1 MVFSSSIFV
10 FFFLPLALA
19 VHFAAPRRFRNVALF
34 AVSLLFYAWGEKG
47 VVFLML
53 ASIALNYGIGRWL
66 EACARARQQPRTPPR
81 KLIARLLPGYCAGLE
96 ARYVLVLGITLNL
109 ALLIVYKYANFFI
122 ANLNLIL
129 PQPIVYKPIHLP
141 IGISFFTFEAIAYL
155 VDIHRRDTTAQR
167 SPANFGLFM
176 TLFPHLI
183 AGPVVRYRDLAAAIA
198 NRTVTSAMFASGVRR
213 FVIGLAK
220 KLLLANALGLTADKL
235 FALSPDQLAP
245 SAAWLGVVCYTLHI
259 YFDFSGY
266 SDMAIGLGR
275 LFGFELCE
283 NFRYPYAATS
293 VTDFWRRWHI
303 SLSTWFR
310 DYLYIPLGGNRR
322 GPWRTCFNL
331 CIVFALCGLWHG
343 VCWRFLVW
351 GLFHGLFLVLERIG
365 LGRLLEKIPTP
376 FRRGYT
382 LLAVMAGWVFFKSDS
397 FGQALGFLGV
407 MGGLSTGPHVLSDYL
422 NRELILVLLVGAVAC
437 VPTWPMLSGWIGQ
450 TRERLGTVGAAAAEL
465 ARVAAAIALFVA
477 SVVQLT
483 AGTYN
488 PFIYFRF

>member
-220 KLLLANALGLTADKL
+220 KLLLANTLGLTADRL

-275 LFGFELCE
+275 MFGFELCE
-283 NFRYPYAATS
+283 NFRYPYIAES

-310 DYLYIPLGGNRR
+310 DYLYIPLGGNRK
-322 GPWRTCFNL
+322 GSLRTGANL
-331 CIVFALCGLWHG
+331 LLVFILCGIWHG
-343 VCWRFLVW
+343 ASWTFLVW
-351 GLFHGLFLVLERIG
+351 GLFHGLFLSLERVG
-365 LGRLLEKIPTP
+365 LGRLLERVPAA
-376 FRRGYT
+376 FRHAYT
-382 LLAVMAGWVFFKSDS
+382 ILAVLVGWVFFRAES
-397 FGQALGFLGV
+397 L
-407 MGGLSTGPHVLSDYL
+407 TH
-422 NRELILVLLVGAVAC
+422 
-437 VPTWPMLSGWIGQ
+437 
-450 TRERLGTVGAAAAEL
+450 AAEYL
-465 ARVAAAIALFVA
+465 GAMVGLTDGTRVL
-477 SVVQLT
+477 
-483 AGTYN
+483 
-488 PFIYFRF
+488 

>member
-34 AVSLLFYAWGEKG
+34 LVSLFFYAWGEKG
-47 VVFLML
+47 FVFLML

-66 EACARARQQPRTPPR
+66 EARNSRHILA
-81 KLIARLLPGYCAGLE
+81 
-96 ARYVLVLGITLNL
+96 LGIVLNL
-109 ALLIVYKYANFFI
+109 GLLIVYKYANFFI

-129 PQPIVYKPIHLP
+129 PHPIVHKPIHLP

-167 SPANFGLFM
+167 SPASFGLFM

-198 NRTVTSAMFASGVRR
+198 NRTVTSALFAAGVRR
-213 FVIGLAK
+213 FVVGLAK
-220 KLLLANALGLTADKL
+220 KLLLANTLGLTADKL
-235 FALSPDQLAP
+235 FALPPEQLGA

-275 LFGFELCE
+275 MFGFELCE

-331 CIVFALCGLWHG
+331 CVVFALCGLWHG
-343 VCWRFLVW
+343 ASWTFLAW
-351 GLFHGLFLVLERIG
+351 GLFHGLFLVLERAG
-365 LGRLLEKIPTP
+365 LGRLLEKIPSP

-382 LLAVMAGWVFFKSDS
+382 LLAVMAGWVFFKSES
-397 FGQALGFLGV
+397 FGQALGYLGA
-407 MGGLSTGPHVLSDYL
+407 MAGLSSGPHVLADYI
-422 NRELILVLLVGAVAC
+422 NRELILVLFVAAVAC
-437 VPTWPMLSGWIGQ
+437 FPVWPYLRGALSRV
-450 TRERLGTVGAAAAEL
+450 REHSGVAGAAAAEL
-465 ARVAAAIALFVA
+465 ARAAAAAVLFA
-477 SVVQLT
+477 GAVVQLV

>member
-1 MVFSSSIFV
+1 MLSRKRLACSRTNGMVFSSSIFV

-19 VHFAAPRRFRNVALF
+19 IHFAAPRRFRNVALF
-34 AVSLLFYAWGEKG
+34 LVSLLFYAWGEKG
-47 VVFLML
+47 FVFLML
-53 ASIALNYGIGRWL
+53 ASIGLNYGIGRWL
-66 EACARARQQPRTPPR
+66 EARNVR
-81 KLIARLLPGYCAGLE
+81 G
-96 ARYVLVLGITLNL
+96 VLALGIVLNL

-155 VDIHRRDTTAQR
+155 VDIHRRDATAQR
-167 SPANFGLFM
+167 SPASFGLFM

-183 AGPVVRYRDLAAAIA
+183 AGPVVRYRDVAAAIA
-198 NRTVTSAMFASGVRR
+198 SRTITSAIFASGVRR
-213 FVIGLAK
+213 FIIGLAK

-293 VTDFWRRWHI
+293 VTDFWRRWHM

-331 CIVFALCGLWHG
+331 CVVFALCGLWHG
-343 VCWRFLVW
+343 ASWTFLVW
-351 GLFHGLFLVLERIG
+351 GVFHGLFLAVERVG
-365 LGRLLEKIPTP
+365 LGRLLEKIPSP
-376 FRRGYT
+376 LRHGYT
-382 LLAVMAGWVFFKSDS
+382 MLAVMAGWVLFKSETL
-397 FGQALGFLGV
+397 GQALGYLGA
-407 MGGLSTGPHVLSDYL
+407 MAGLSAGPHVVGDYI
-422 NRELILVLLVGAVAC
+422 NR
-437 VPTWPMLSGWIGQ
+437 
-450 TRERLGTVGAAAAEL
+450 
-465 ARVAAAIALFVA
+465 
-477 SVVQLT
+477 
-483 AGTYN
+483 
-488 PFIYFRF
+488 

>member
-1 MVFSSSIFV
+1 
-10 FFFLPLALA
+10 
-19 VHFAAPRRFRNVALF
+19 
-34 AVSLLFYAWGEKG
+34 
-47 VVFLML
+47 
-53 ASIALNYGIGRWL
+53 
-66 EACARARQQPRTPPR
+66 
-81 KLIARLLPGYCAGLE
+81 
-96 ARYVLVLGITLNL
+96 
-109 ALLIVYKYANFFI
+109 
-122 ANLNLIL
+122 
-129 PQPIVYKPIHLP
+129 
-141 IGISFFTFEAIAYL
+141 

-167 SPANFGLFM
+167 NPANFGLFM

-183 AGPVVRYRDLAAAIA
+183 AGPVVRYRDLSAAIA

-213 FVIGLAK
+213 FIIGLAK
-220 KLLLANALGLTADKL
+220 KLLLANTLGLTADKL

-331 CIVFALCGLWHG
+331 CVVFALCGLWHG
-343 VCWRFLVW
+343 ASWAFLVW
-351 GLFHGLFLVLERIG
+351 GLFHGLFLVLERVG

-382 LLAVMAGWVFFKSDS
+382 LLAVMAGWVFFKSES
-397 FGQALGFLGV
+397 FGQALAYLGA
-407 MGGLSTGPHVLSDYL
+407 MAGLSAGPHVLRDYL
-422 NRELILVLLVGAVAC
+422 NRELVLTLLVAAVAC
-437 VPTWPMLSGWIGQ
+437 FPVWRVLRGAWGRARESSGAF
-450 TRERLGTVGAAAAEL
+450 RPAAAEL
-465 ARVAAAIALFVA
+465 AGAAAVAFLFVA
-477 SVVQLT
+477 AVLQLT